1 MVTAVE
7 ARFVDCCAAPARAQ
21 RAAFFTD
28 NAQRLIF
35 SRPGADPHP
44 LRLPFDPRS
53 FEVSRSVPMWPF
65 GLSMDTGLP
74 GRLIHGWIK
83 WGGEDRGPLSAY
95 LDDVLDQALPRV
107 ARDD

>member
-1 MVTAVE
+1 
-7 ARFVDCCAAPARAQ
+7 
-21 RAAFFTD
+21 
-28 NAQRLIF
+28 
-35 SRPGADPHP
+35 
-44 LRLPFDPRS
+44 
-53 FEVSRSVPMWPF
+53 MWPF